1 MASLDLSAAFDM
13 VNIDLLLKRMKIMG
27 LPDDLLD
34 LISVWLRERTY
45 YVCIN
50 GENST
55 LYDLLL
61 GTVQGS
67 VLGPVLYAIYISPL
81 FDLEDMA
88 AFADDNFTIAVAKDK
103 MTAKTQIELSLTNI
117 RHWMKDSGLKINE
130 AKTEACVF
138 SRTDTATINISV
150 NGVDVRT
157 KTEINVLG
165 ILFDSKLKW
174 GPQVKQALQKAN
186 RALNAIK
193 LIKNYFEL
201 AELVQL
207 ITSNFYSVLYY
218 NSEVWNIPTLG
229 TALQNQLLSAS
240 ARALK
245 ICSRPSDLWMLSFN
259 DLHEMAGRAT
269 PQKLRDYKSAL
280 QLYKTMDQHI
290 PTTDWINLN
299 LNAVVTS
306 RQTKLIINKN
316 NRFRVG
322 MNAFSNRAWYLNGRI
337 EMDWF
342 NLSFNSYKLKCKK
355 LFLM

>member
-1 MASLDLSAAFDM
+1 
-13 VNIDLLLKRMKIMG
+13 
-27 LPDDLLD
+27 
-34 LISVWLRERTY
+34 
-45 YVCIN
+45 
-50 GENST
+50 
-55 LYDLLL
+55 
-61 GTVQGS
+61 
-67 VLGPVLYAIYISPL
+67 
-81 FDLEDMA
+81 
-88 AFADDNFTIAVAKDK
+88 
-103 MTAKTQIELSLTNI
+103 
-117 RHWMKDSGLKINE
+117 MKDSGLKINE

-245 ICSRPSDLWMLSFN
+245 ICSRPNDLWMLSFN